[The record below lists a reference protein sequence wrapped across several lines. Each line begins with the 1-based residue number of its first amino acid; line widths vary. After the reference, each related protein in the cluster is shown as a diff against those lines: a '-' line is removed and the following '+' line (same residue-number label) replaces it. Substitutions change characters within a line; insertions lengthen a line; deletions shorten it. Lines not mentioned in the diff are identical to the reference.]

1 MTVLKTI
8 AVLLL
13 TLTMTEVRA
22 QGEFPSKEGDRARYS
37 ALIEMPKAYLSGVC
51 ILLRED
57 GVVKGSLFNEFGI
70 SALDFTYRLDK
81 EKVKLHHVIKM
92 LDRWYIKRVLKK
104 DMRELIHRLQQGQS
118 EYQNE
123 RYHIQYRF
131 TPLKENPTADET
143 EK

>member
-13 TLTMTEVRA
+13 ALTMTEVRA
-22 QGEFPSKEGDRARYS
+22 QGEFPSKEGDRVRYS

-81 EKVKLHHVIKM
+81 DKVKLHHVIKM

-104 DMRELIHRLQQGQS
+104 DMRELIHRLQQGQP

-123 RYHIQYRF
+123 
-131 TPLKENPTADET
+131 K
-143 EK
+143 

>member
-1 MTVLKTI
+1 
-8 AVLLL
+8 
-13 TLTMTEVRA
+13 
-22 QGEFPSKEGDRARYS
+22 
-37 ALIEMPKAYLSGVC
+37 
-51 ILLRED
+51 
-57 GVVKGSLFNEFGI
+57 
-70 SALDFTYRLDK
+70 
-81 EKVKLHHVIKM
+81 M